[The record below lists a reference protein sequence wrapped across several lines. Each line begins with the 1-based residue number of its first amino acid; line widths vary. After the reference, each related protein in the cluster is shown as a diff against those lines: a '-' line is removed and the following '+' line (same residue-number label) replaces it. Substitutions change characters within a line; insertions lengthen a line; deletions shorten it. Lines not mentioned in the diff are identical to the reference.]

1 MFFHGKIERRPKS
14 VLDFARPFLP
24 NVSVIRSN
32 YATRKKIEIQKQKE
46 SKKTAIDGT
55 AKTVDWS

>member
-24 NVSVIRSN
+24 NESVIR
-32 YATRKKIEIQKQKE
+32 R
-46 SKKTAIDGT
+46 
-55 AKTVDWS
+55 

>member
-1 MFFHGKIERRPKS
+1 LQG
-14 VLDFARPFLP
+14 
-24 NVSVIRSN
+24 RSYRMNREYGGN
-32 YATRKKIEIQKQKE
+32 YATRKKIEIQKQEE